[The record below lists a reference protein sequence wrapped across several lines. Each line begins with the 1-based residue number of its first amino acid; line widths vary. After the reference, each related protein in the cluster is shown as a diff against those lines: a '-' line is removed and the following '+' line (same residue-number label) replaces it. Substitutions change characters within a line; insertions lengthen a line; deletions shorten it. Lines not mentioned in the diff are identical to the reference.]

1 MKMHDTFFDGLRF
14 WNLCRK
20 DLLESWKVSL
30 LRLFA
35 VYGILAVIFL
45 WNGLDTCKYS
55 YLPDEDITVD
65 PMWNLEYWV
74 GGFWGLFIFGSIAAS
89 FAMERLKGKTGRIA
103 WLMTP
108 ATVFEK
114 FFSRWLLT
122 SVCFVLAY
130 WVVFHLADL
139 TRVAVCAMVYPG
151 KEFVM
156 PLPLF
161 PRVAAES
168 QISEGIV
175 GYSTL
180 GILVCLYCFLHS
192 FFMLGSTVWPRNA
205 LVKTFAAGI
214 AVCVVYI
221 AVGDFFWGLAHDDG
235 SHWDNGYVSEETGMC
250 VVCVLAAILACVNW
264 ILAYFRFKESEIINR
279 W

>member
-1 MKMHDTFFDGLRF
+1 MKMRDTFFYGPRF
-14 WNLCRK
+14 WSLCRK
-20 DLLESWKVSL
+20 DILESWKVSL

-45 WNGLDTCKYS
+45 WNGLSMCRPSDF
-55 YLPDEDITVD
+55 PHEGITTD

-74 GGFWGLFIFGSIAAS
+74 GGFWGLFIFGSVAAS
-89 FAMERLKGKTGRIA
+89 FAMEHLKGKTGRIA

-114 FFSRWLLT
+114 FFLRWLLT
-122 SVCFVLAY
+122 SVCFVAAY

-139 TRVAVCAMVYPG
+139 TRVAVCTMAYPG
-151 KEFVM
+151 CEFIM

-161 PRVAAES
+161 PQVAAEA

-180 GILVCLYCFLHS
+180 WILASLYCFLHS

-205 LVKTFAAGI
+205 LVKAFAAGMAI
-214 AVCVVYI
+214 CVAYI

-235 SHWDNGYVSEETGMC
+235 SHWDNGYVSEETGTC
-250 VVCVLAAILACVNW
+250 VVCILAAVLTCINW
-264 ILAYFRFKESEIINR
+264 TLAYFRFKESEIINR